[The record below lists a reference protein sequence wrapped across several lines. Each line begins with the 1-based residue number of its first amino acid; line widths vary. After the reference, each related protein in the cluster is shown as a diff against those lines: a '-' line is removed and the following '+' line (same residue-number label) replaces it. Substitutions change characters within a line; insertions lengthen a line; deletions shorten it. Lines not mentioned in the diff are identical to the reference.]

1 MIAVSTTQPKTAYGE
16 LARKGQLPPRQPENM
31 EDTLDGL
38 VSQFKESE
46 RQPPDTPTTPDPIQV
61 VREKMLTEFIPI
73 FVELAEKYAESH
85 IGLEMDAADLLKGGR
100 EIKFQFSAG
109 DYRTELHGTVTSE
122 AIAFHE
128 TRHTPRIHG
137 ELASGP
143 MLRLRGLTGEVFR
156 NFLCERL
163 AILLRTA
170 LRDR

>member
-1 MIAVSTTQPKTAYGE
+1 MSTPRLKTAYSE
-16 LARKGQLPPRQPENM
+16 LARKTPRPAPPPETAENALDALVVQL
-31 EDTLDGL
+31 
-38 VSQFKESE
+38 KESE
-46 RQPPDTPTTPDPIQV
+46 RQAAAAPAANDPIQV

-85 IGLEMDAADLLKGGR
+85 INLEMDAANLLKGGR
-100 EIKFQFSAG
+100 EIKFHFSSG
-109 DYRTELHGTVTSE
+109 EYRTELHGTVTAE

-128 TRHTPRIHG
+128 TRHTPHIAG

-163 AILLRTA
+163 SVLLREA
-170 LRDR
+170 LRNR